1 MGEQSGPNFGGRA
14 PARVRV
20 HASPTGG
27 ARLAS
32 LERATQKKDPPPP
45 YDLRPPHPPTPPPPH
60 THLLPP
66 SPLPSPPPTPAP
78 RRPSTPAA
86 RAARAADA
94 AAARAAVLGRLTR
107 PFVPAGDRAYIQ
119 DFALYLPPP
128 EDFVPIDRLV
138 WGIRKSGMFSESAVL
153 FMEKVLRNAGLA
165 EKTALTKTII
175 NMKVPGYKPT
185 VQEAIDETGDIAEAV
200 VGDLLKKT
208 GVQPS
213 EIDAVITACS
223 CFSPTPSIASLVV
236 NKFRLRSDCL
246 TFSLGGMGCA
256 TSVVC
261 ADLAA
266 RLLRTMKP
274 GAKVLIFNTENLTNS
289 W

>member
-1 MGEQSGPNFGGRA
+1 M
-14 PARVRV
+14 
-20 HASPTGG
+20 
-27 ARLAS
+27 
-32 LERATQKKDPPPP
+32 
-45 YDLRPPHPPTPPPPH
+45 
-60 THLLPP
+60 
-66 SPLPSPPPTPAP
+66 
-78 RRPSTPAA
+78 
-86 RAARAADA
+86 
-94 AAARAAVLGRLTR
+94 
-107 PFVPAGDRAYIQ
+107 
-119 DFALYLPPP
+119 
-128 EDFVPIDRLV
+128 PIDRLI

-153 FMEKVLRNAGLA
+153 FMEKVLKNAGLA

-175 NMKVPGYKPT
+175 NMKVPGYKPS
-185 VQEAIDETGDIAEAV
+185 VQEAIDETGDIAEAAC
-200 VGDLLKKT
+200 GDLFKKT
-208 GVQPS
+208 GVKPE
-213 EIDAVITACS
+213 EIDVVITACS
-223 CFSPTPSIASLVV
+223 CFSPTPSIASQIV